1 MQPVNIPIPRK
12 LVTRGR
18 FNEAGIIIY
27 TQDCTG
33 SLLLITAVPGWGGRI
48 RCEVPRQD
56 GSANRTAGHH
66 PVLRS
71 GAQLCCLTLT
81 KANLRWVRVLCT
93 LPSIPSS
100 VWQEGR
106 TRGASA
112 STWQANQPLHPQL
125 HVQQSTTARPSWT
138 GQQTLETAEQWAS
151 SWELSEHRSHVS
163 QNLGGSRS
171 CGEALSYGPRGSAVR
186 GRS

>member
-56 GSANRTAGHH
+56 KSANRTAGHH
-66 PVLRS
+66 PFQTIFRS
-71 GAQLCCLTLT
+71 GPQLCCLMLPR
-81 KANLRWVRVLCT
+81 ANLRWVRVLCT

-112 STWQANQPLHPQL
+112 STRQANQPLHPQM
-125 HVQQSTTARPSWT
+125 HVQQSTTAGLSWT

-151 SWELSEHRSHVS
+151 SWSCLSTGLTSARTWGVTELW
-163 QNLGGSRS
+163 GGT
-171 CGEALSYGPRGSAVR
+171 ELWA
-186 GRS
+186 